1 MVGTIGTVP
10 TLRFFSRGSFVRI
23 LFIGDIVGKPGR
35 AVLRRLLPE
44 LKERYAPEAVVANA
58 ENAAGG
64 FGLTRK
70 VADEL
75 FSFGVHVL
83 TSGNHVW
90 DKKEVLDVMEGEER
104 ILRPANYPP
113 GTPGRGVYR
122 LGFPDGRALWV
133 INLQGRVL
141 MPPVDCPFRT
151 ADAILSGIP
160 ESEGCILVDMHAE
173 ATSEKRGM
181 GFYLDGRASLV
192 VGTHTHVPTADGEI
206 LPKGT
211 GYLTDAGMTG
221 PYASI
226 IGMQIEDSMKRLLL
240 GVPCILNVAKG
251 GEAFGGLY
259 ADIDNATGRCLKLE
273 PLFIRLE
280 KSTSE

>member
-1 MVGTIGTVP
+1 
-10 TLRFFSRGSFVRI
+10 VRV

-35 AVLRRLLPE
+35 AAIRHVLPGLR
-44 LKERYAPEAVVANA
+44 ERFSLDAVVANA

-75 FSFGVHVL
+75 FGLGIHVL

-90 DKKEVLDVMEGEER
+90 DKKEIVEVMEAEER
-104 ILRPANYPP
+104 LLRPANYPP
-113 GTPGRGVYR
+113 GTPGHGVFR
-122 LGFPDGRALWV
+122 LELPDGRALWV
-133 INLQGRVL
+133 INIQGRVL
-141 MPPVDCPFRT
+141 MPPVDCPFRA
-151 ADAILSGIP
+151 ADALLASIP
-160 ESEGCILVDMHAE
+160 ADERCILVDMHAE

-192 VGTHTHVPTADGEI
+192 VGTHTHVPTADAEI

-226 IGMQIEDSMKRLLL
+226 IGMEVGDSMQRLLL
-240 GVPCILNVAKG
+240 GVPRILNVGKG
-251 GEAFGGLY
+251 GEALGGLF
-259 ADIDNATGRCLKLE
+259 AELDDATGRCVELD
-273 PLFIRLE
+273 PLFIKLQQNA
-280 KSTSE
+280 

>member
-1 MVGTIGTVP
+1 
-10 TLRFFSRGSFVRI
+10 VRI
-23 LFIGDIVGKPGR
+23 LFVGDIVGRPGR

-44 LKERYAPEAVVANA
+44 LRARFGPEAIVANA

-75 FSFGVHVL
+75 FGLGVSVL
-83 TSGNHVW
+83 TSGNHIW
-90 DKKEVLDVMEGEER
+90 DKKEVLEVMDGDGR
-104 ILRPANYPP
+104 VLRPANYPP
-113 GTPGRGVYR
+113 GTPGRGACR
-122 LGFPDGRALWV
+122 FGLPDGRALWV

-151 ADAILSGIP
+151 ADALFSGIP
-160 ESEGCILVDMHAE
+160 EGERCVLVDMHAE

-181 GFYLDGRASLV
+181 GFHLDGRASVV
-192 VGTHTHVPTADGEI
+192 VGTHTHVPTADAEI

-221 PYASI
+221 PYASV
-226 IGMQIEDSMKRLLL
+226 IGMQVEDSMQRLLL
-240 GVPCILNVAKG
+240 GIPRVLNVAKG

-259 ADIDNATGRCLKLE
+259 AELDDASGRCLTLQ
-273 PLFIRLE
+273 PLFIKPDPAPPESR
-280 KSTSE
+280 

>member
-1 MVGTIGTVP
+1 
-10 TLRFFSRGSFVRI
+10 VRI
-23 LFIGDIVGKPGR
+23 LFVGDIVGKPGR

-44 LKERYAPEAVVANA
+44 LRERYAPEAVVANA

-70 VADEL
+70 VVDEL
-75 FSFGVHVL
+75 FGLGVDVL

-90 DKKEVLDVMEGEER
+90 DKKEVLDVMEAEKR

-113 GTPGRGVYR
+113 GTPGRGAFR
-122 LGFPDGRALWV
+122 LDFGDGRALWV

-151 ADAILSGIP
+151 ADTILAGIP
-160 ESEGCILVDMHAE
+160 YGERCILVDMHAE

-206 LPKGT
+206 LPEGT
-211 GYLTDAGMTG
+211 GYLTDSGMTG

-226 IGMQIEDSMKRLLL
+226 IGMQVEDSMKRLLM

-259 ADIDNATGRCLKLE
+259 ADLDETTGRCLKLE
-273 PLFIRLE
+273 PLFIRLPAA
-280 KSTSE
+280 